1 MLFMSQ
7 KKKSAKKVSTLVNY
21 KTAFISIAI
30 GEILASCFWVKYHP
44 WHMHNLEQF
53 A

>member
-7 KKKSAKKVSTLVNY
+7 KKKSTKKVSTLVNY

-30 GEILASCFWVKYHP
+30 AIGKILASCFWVKY
-44 WHMHNLEQF
+44 
-53 A
+53 